1 MKTTTRNKFFTIFSK
16 LRAIPPA
23 GSSLSPFSLFPEI
36 LYLSNPLKLQI
47 RSLFPN
53 HEIYFLNSG
62 KAALQLVLEA
72 IRFTSGRNSILMS
85 AYTCPDIATA
95 AIRSNCKIALFD
107 IDEKNMQP
115 KSETFF
121 SSINPEETASIIFS
135 NLYGIPDR
143 IPEDLPKG
151 IYVIDDACQSALSIR
166 ENSPLGVSSTDIGI
180 YSFGRGKAFSSAG
193 GGILIIPRTDLPEK
207 ELYFSNIHRELRNI
221 YTEIDKENYIDSIL
235 YFIKMCLL
243 WIFEKPV
250 FFWIALLIPMLKIG
264 ETKLQLAF
272 SIRRPSRITLVAM
285 LACLKKKSQRAKMLK
300 KILLRYPDSLTSHI
314 AHQSVHIRF
323 PMLLSEEKKKNIL
336 KNKNHRRLGI
346 SGSYPKTIDKY
357 PEISAYIINNGTNH
371 QGAEKIA
378 KKIITLPIHNYVKD
392 DDINRILNLIY

>member
-1 MKTTTRNKFFTIFSK
+1 MKTTTSNKFFTIFSK

-36 LYLSNPLKLQI
+36 FYLSNTLKLQI

-85 AYTCPDIATA
+85 AYTCPDIAMA

-115 KSETFF
+115 KSEIFF
-121 SSINPEETASIIFS
+121 SSINPEEIASIIFS

-143 IPEDLPKG
+143 IPADLPKG
-151 IYVIDDACQSALSIR
+151 VYVIDDACQSALSHR
-166 ENSPLGVSSTDIGI
+166 ENSPLGVSDTHIGI

-193 GGILIIPRTDLPEK
+193 GGILIVPRTDIPGK
-207 ELYFSNIHRELRNI
+207 ELYFSNVHRELKNI
-221 YTEIDKENYIDSIL
+221 YTELDKENYIDSIL
-235 YFIKMCLL
+235 YFIKMSLL
-243 WIFEKPV
+243 WIFEKPL

-264 ETKLQLAF
+264 ETKVQLTF
-272 SIRRPSRITLVAM
+272 STRRPSRITLAAM
-285 LACLKKKSQRAKMLK
+285 LACLKRKDQRTKMLK
-300 KILLRYPDSLTSHI
+300 KILRRYPDSLTSHI
-314 AHQSVHIRF
+314 NQESVHTRF
-323 PMLLSEEKKKNIL
+323 PILLSEEKKKSIL
-336 KNKNHRRLGI
+336 KNKRHRKLGI

-357 PEISAYIINNGTNH
+357 PEINPHIIKNTTPC
-371 QGAEKIA
+371 QGAENIA
-378 KKIITLPIHNYVKD
+378 KKILTLPVHNYVKD
-392 DDINRILNLIY
+392 NDIIKIINLLY